1 MIDSRANQAAAFPR
15 ISRSSSSCLTFRRS
29 CRSSV
34 RSSLVSPSAR
44 NPSSWSSC
52 STHFRIVFA
61 VGSNS
66 RASSSDVRPARTQLD
81 HLPPELRRVPYTTL
95 PLRHAWTPPF
105 PQFGCVHET
114 GSTSVSRLRGDDPLA
129 RMWYRSWG
137 QVKGDRRRSQDTRTF
152 RCLLGYS
159 KRRSHRWG
167 LVTTRRCGSVWPARQ
182 TPLGKSSVC
191 LDSVKV
197 ILVCAATGW
206 ERFGYAVY
214 PLTSPF
220 TRGSLSLRAASCGKW
235 LLSRQWP
242 LSSQLRRLLSASR
255 SRVWVD
261 SCAGNRNKAPL
272 SATCRFREA

>member
-1 MIDSRANQAAAFPR
+1 MA
-15 ISRSSSSCLTFRRS
+15 
-29 CRSSV
+29 
-34 RSSLVSPSAR
+34 SAT
-44 NPSSWSSC
+44 S
-52 STHFRIVFA
+52 
-61 VGSNS
+61 G
-66 RASSSDVRPARTQLD
+66 
-81 HLPPELRRVPYTTL
+81 RRVSDIT
-95 PLRHAWTPPF
+95 A
-105 PQFGCVHET
+105 VT
-114 GSTSVSRLRGDDPLA
+114 GSRTGGCRLKYRRRGSSNAGDMVGAPFCNGSGAALGG
-129 RMWYRSWG
+129 G
-137 QVKGDRRRSQDTRTF
+137 QGNRRRSRDARISDAVWAILVDGFIGGDRSQRVDPDQ
-152 RCLLGYS
+152 LGPHG
-159 KRRSHRWG
+159 R
-167 LVTTRRCGSVWPARQ
+167 
-182 TPLGKSSVC
+182 TPLSKASVC

-261 SCAGNRNKAPL
+261 SCAGNRNKAQL